1 MSGIQ
6 HLSYQYFRPKILR
19 SCLWR
24 RRRLHHSWF
33 AWRFLSLFFLIRQ
46 FKACILYVDS
56 KNLAVVVQI
65 CAYVY
70 VQIHSG
76 VYCQI
81 YFGSYPFLPFVSV
94 HSLYFLLYSCG
105 QYDLYACFPS
115 LSLFPTLCLYKKI
128 IYANGSFTTKNR
140 AEHQKSLVKNNV
152 KKQCSQPQTHARTH
166 ARAHPMGSY
175 TNEYFDWSFQFL
187 CSRSYHQ

>member
-1 MSGIQ
+1 MPLTPPSSAS
-6 HLSYQYFRPKILR
+6 LMVCLKI
-19 SCLWR
+19 S
-24 RRRLHHSWF
+24 F
-33 AWRFLSLFFLIRQ
+33 SLFFDSTIQGMHFVCRFQKSGGSCANLCVCVCPNTQWSILPNLFWLLSIFTIR
-46 FKACILYVDS
+46 FGPFTLFSFILLRS
-56 KNLAVVVQI
+56 IWFI
-65 CAYVY
+65 C
-70 VQIHSG
+70 
-76 VYCQI
+76 
-81 YFGSYPFLPFVSV
+81 
-94 HSLYFLLYSCG
+94 LLS
-105 QYDLYACFPS
+105 FS